1 MADQGAEERQREG
14 IEGARR
20 RRADAESVNED
31 DIMKNSLIRI
41 SILLLAVAPGV
52 SEAARA
58 WLLPSQTIVANS
70 GGWVAFDAAQADDLF
85 SVNQAT
91 LPIDQLVITTPD
103 GAPIEP
109 QNPAKSRSRSTF
121 DLELRKTG
129 TYRIAVAGDT
139 ISARWDEDGKPKR
152 WRGTPAEMAANIP
165 ANAAKLEVEQLQRR
179 VETYVTVGSPTE
191 LKPSGI
197 GLELVPLRHPNDLY
211 AGEPARFKF
220 LLDGKPAK
228 DLEIEIIAGGTRYR
242 DSPDEMR
249 LKTDQDG
256 VVTIAW
262 RATGLYWIDAAV
274 DDQNATVANVKK
286 RRASYNGT
294 FEVLPQ

>member
-1 MADQGAEERQREG
+1 
-14 IEGARR
+14 
-20 RRADAESVNED
+20 VNED
-31 DIMKNSLIRI
+31 IIMKNSLRWV
-41 SILLLAVAPGV
+41 SLRWVSLRWVSMLLLALAPGV

-58 WLLPSQTIVANS
+58 WILPSQTIVANS

-91 LPIDQLVITTPD
+91 LAVDQLVITTPD
-103 GAPIEP
+103 GTPIEP
-109 QNPAKSRSRSTF
+109 QNSAKGRSRSTF

-129 TYRIAVAGDT
+129 TYRIAIAGDT
-139 ISARWDEDGKPKR
+139 IAARWEEDGKPKR

-165 ANAAKLEVEQLQRR
+165 ANAAKLEVEQIQRR
-179 VETYVTVGSPTE
+179 VETYVTVGSPTD
-191 LKPSGI
+191 LKPSGS
-197 GLELVPLRHPNDLY
+197 GLELAPLRHPNDLY
-211 AGEPARFKF
+211 AGEPARFRF
-220 LLDGKPAK
+220 LLDGKPAR

-249 LKTDQDG
+249 LKTDKDG
-256 VVTIAW
+256 VVTITW
-262 RATGLYWIDAAV
+262 PATGLYWIDASV
-274 DDQNATVANVKK
+274 DDENSTLPNVKK